1 MPDSGLDLSTS
12 TQQICT
18 FCIFLVKCIWGG
30 GAKLNRI
37 SNISKLKI
45 HFPGVLFKI
54 PIKLIFPSKAKS
66 ANTHNYIKLTEMYNE
81 C

>member
-1 MPDSGLDLSTS
+1 M
-12 TQQICT
+12 
-18 FCIFLVKCIWGG
+18 GG

-37 SNISKLKI
+37 ANISKLKI

-66 ANTHNYIKLTEMYNE
+66 VNTHNYIKLTEMYNE